1 MTRYNTIKTLIGG
14 LKENISGLA
23 IIEFALGLPV
33 FLTLALGGMELANLA
48 SAHLRVSQIAMAV
61 ADNAAR
67 VDPSVDEFVDEFDIY
82 EVFAGA
88 MVTGE
93 SIDFEANGRVILSS
107 LQHNGLADSD
117 EGQVINWQRCMGDL
131 TDGSLYGIEGAGRT
145 DGSLKAGMGPIGKEI
160 IADDGT
166 AVMFVEVIY
175 DYQQLI
181 PGELFDRQ
189 IRYETAFNVRSRNIF
204 DISNASSPALTVKS
218 C

>member
-1 MTRYNTIKTLIGG
+1 MKTLLSN
-14 LKENISGLA
+14 LKKNTAGLA

-67 VDPSVDEFVDEFDIY
+67 VDPSIDEADIY

-88 MVTGE
+88 MLTGE
-93 SIDFEANGRVILSS
+93 SIDFQTNGRIILSS
-107 LQHNGLADSD
+107 LQHNGLADAD
-117 EGQVINWQRCMGDL
+117 EGQLINWQRCMGDL
-131 TDGSLYGIEGAGRT
+131 TDGSLYGIEGAGRI
-145 DGSLKAGMGPIGKEI
+145 DASLPDGMGSAGKEI
-160 IADDGT
+160 AAEKST

-175 DYQQLI
+175 NYQQLI
-181 PGELFDRQ
+181 PGKAFDRQ

-204 DISNASSPALTVKS
+204 DISNASTPVLTVQS

>member
-1 MTRYNTIKTLIGG
+1 MKPHYTIKAL
-14 LKENISGLA
+14 ISGLKKNTSGLA
-23 IIEFALGLPV
+23 LIEFALGLPV

-61 ADNAAR
+61 ADNASR
-67 VDPSVDEFVDEFDIY
+67 VDPSIDEFDIY

-88 MVTGE
+88 MVMGE
-93 SIDFEANGRVILSS
+93 SLDFETNGRVILSS
-107 LQHNGLADSD
+107 LQHNGLAGGD

-145 DGSLKAGMGPIGKEI
+145 DDSLKTGMGPAGKEI

-175 DYQQLI
+175 NYQQLI
-181 PGELFDRQ
+181 PGEALNKQ